1 MKEQKRFNV
10 IPAVFIIF
18 LLAFVATYLLL
29 SNTMRSMDEA
39 SEREALS
46 LLSENAVQMERI
58 FENQLSNNWKHIGMV
73 SRALN
78 HMQDSTNEEI
88 VNYLQVAMPDTY
100 NILLLSDDGIYI
112 DKSGKQGM
120 MEITKDLLPLA
131 QGEEHLLFL
140 SQKGNMDML
149 TFGTVI
155 DPITIDGIRMNY
167 LFVYYSLDEYM
178 DLLKMESF
186 EGKGKIRII
195 NGKGATLLHT
205 DNVTRSENRY
215 LFFSGAKDAE
225 FMNHPVVKDYDSF
238 KEYVLSGKTDA
249 IRMVLA
255 TGADVIVSFTKIPD
269 TDWFIIVSIEH
280 DVVVG
285 TRTTNLRQIGK
296 MSLMSVMVI
305 VVISLSLVFLI
316 LSLSQKKTK
325 AKNRELEQLNL
336 QLQHANR
343 AKSIFLSNMSHDI
356 RTPMN
361 AVIGFTTLAAE
372 NVENTQLVRD
382 YLTKIL
388 SASKH
393 LLSLINDI
401 LDMSRIES
409 GKLRLEETET
419 NLSDIITN
427 IKAILSGKIKEKQL
441 KFYVNVVNVTNT
453 EVHCDKTRLNQ
464 ILLNLLSNSVKFTPE
479 GGTITLTL
487 TQKKASEEL
496 GEYEIRVKDTGIGMS
511 QEFVEHIFETFE
523 RERSST
529 VSGIQGTGLGMPIC
543 KNLVELMGG
552 TILVDTEKDKG
563 TEVVVSL
570 PLSIVKGSKKGSN
583 EDLFSVGN
591 IKGAFKGKRVLLV
604 EDDEMNMEIAS
615 EIFGSYG
622 FEIDRAENGKEALD
636 KITCANVRYDLIC
649 MDIHMPVMDGY
660 EAVRHIRNMD
670 NPELSQL
677 PIIIMTANAYDEDR
691 QMAKACGV
699 NGFITKPFDTK
710 EIINALKNVFNKNIM
725 T

>member
-1 MKEQKRFNV
+1 MKEQKNFKV
-10 IPAVFIIF
+10 IPAVIMIF
-18 LLAFVATYLLL
+18 LLALVATYLLV

-78 HMQDSTNEEI
+78 HMQDSTKEEI

-100 NILLLSDDGIYI
+100 NILLLSNDGIYI
-112 DKSGKQGM
+112 DKTGKQGM
-120 MEITKDLLPLA
+120 MEITMDLLPLA
-131 QGEEHLLFL
+131 QGEDHLLLL

-155 DPITIDGIRMNY
+155 EPITIDGVRMNY

-205 DNVTRSENRY
+205 DNVIRSENRY

-255 TGADVIVSFTKIPD
+255 SGEDVIVSFTEIPD
-269 TDWFIIVSIEH
+269 TDWFIILTIEH
-280 DVVVG
+280 DAVIG
-285 TRTTNLRQIGK
+285 SRTKNLRQIGK

-316 LSLSQKKTK
+316 LSLAQKKTK
-325 AKNRELEQLNL
+325 AKNKELEQLNV
-336 QLQHANR
+336 QLQYANR

-361 AVIGFTTLAAE
+361 AVLGFTTLAAE
-372 NVENTQLVRD
+372 HVEDTELVRD
-382 YLTKIL
+382 YLSKIL
-388 SASKH
+388 YAGKH

-409 GKLRLEETET
+409 GKLHLEETET
-419 NLSDIITN
+419 NLSDVLTN
-427 IKAILSGKIKEKQL
+427 IKAILSGKLEEKQL
-441 KFYVNVVNVTNT
+441 KFYVNMVNVTDI
-453 EVHCDKTRLNQ
+453 EVYSDKTRLNQ

-487 TQKKASEEL
+487 IQKRSSEKL

-523 RERSST
+523 RERTST

-543 KNLVELMGG
+543 KSLIELMGG
-552 TILVDTEKDKG
+552 TIQVDTEKDKG

-570 PLSIVKGSKKGSN
+570 PLVIVKESKKGSN
-583 EDLFSVGN
+583 EDVFSVAN
-591 IKGAFKGKRVLLV
+591 IKGAFKGKHVLLV
-604 EDDEMNMEIAS
+604 EDDEMNMEIAT
-615 EIFGSYG
+615 EIFKSYG

-636 KITCANVRYDLIC
+636 KITSTDSIYDLIC

-660 EAVRHIRNMD
+660 EATRCIRNMD
-670 NPELSQL
+670 NPELSEL

-691 QMAKACGV
+691 QTAKACGV

-710 EIINALKNVFNKNIM
+710 EIISALKNIFNK